1 MPVPTAQAI
10 EFLSPPLT
18 GVLTAKGFAAN
29 SDVVV
34 ATAASVVQS
43 PNRLCVYTAS
53 FVYPDFAA
61 ADAPYT
67 IILYAD
73 GIPVAT
79 KFFHVKTETEETPP
93 TNLTSL
99 CPAHTNHVSLLLPR
113 AVNDAS
119 IRGWADAE
127 TAGVP
132 TTIWRRVSRFINSWF
147 YTRTRDRSNVSE
159 VVETDYAANGTT
171 PLLSRFQTTADEVD
185 TVTVGNPVAP

>member
-18 GVLTAKGFAAN
+18 GTLTAKGFAAN

-34 ATAASVVQS
+34 ATAVSVQSS

-53 FVYPDFAA
+53 FTYPDFAA
-61 ADAPYT
+61 ADDPYL
-67 IILYAD
+67 IVLYAD

-79 KFFHVKTETEETPP
+79 KFFHVKVETEQTPA

-99 CPAHTNHVSLLLPR
+99 CPAHANLVSLALPR

-127 TAGVP
+127 TTGVP
-132 TTIWRRVSRFINSWF
+132 TTIWRKLLRYLNSW
-147 YTRTRDRSNVSE
+147 YATRTRDRSNPNE
-159 VVETDYAANGTT
+159 VVETEYATNNTT
-171 PLLSRFQTTADEVD
+171 PLVSRFQTTAGDVD
-185 TVTVGNPVAP
+185 TVTVSAPVAP